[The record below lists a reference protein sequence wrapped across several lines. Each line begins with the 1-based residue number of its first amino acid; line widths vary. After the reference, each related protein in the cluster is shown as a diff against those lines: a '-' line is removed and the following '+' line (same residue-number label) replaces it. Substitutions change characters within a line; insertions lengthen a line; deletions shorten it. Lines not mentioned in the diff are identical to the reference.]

1 MKNSPGLLEQLR
13 QHLFIYFIDRRLIG
27 SIGEHRCHDRLK
39 RAWLDPKG
47 QQRIALAG
55 ARHLK

>member
-13 QHLFIYFIDRRLIG
+13 QHLFIHFIDRRLIG

-39 RAWLDPKG
+39 RARLDPKR
-47 QQRIALAG
+47 QQCVALAG
-55 ARHLK
+55 TGRLK